1 MNILKTLHQENKYQ
15 EYFNIFLKN
24 HKKLKAVSNN
34 DLLEI
39 NQQFSELIINNKIF
53 DIRLNAEKEINIVT
67 NNQINYYVI
76 KSDNQ
81 LKKDIFL
88 IYLCIYYFLT
98 KKVKNKYYLPLDF
111 EFNTKKVALMQL
123 NFETDYNNRFIFII
137 YPPYLNYYWNSFLIK
152 KILGNY
158 RITKIL
164 HGSDSLDIPYMF
176 NDLIIKPKYIKKFI
190 HSFIDTRYICEFY
203 NLENNYVKRKCKIY
217 EFLLDHKIISQDKLD
232 QLEENSDNMGHIYDI
247 FIQIEKMSNELLKY
261 TLYDVLFLRHLL
273 ESFPNNDTYNKL
285 IPQFTRLVFLERRG
299 ITKYF
304 SKLNKIINSMNN
316 FFIKNLDNMKLIDT
330 YHIYTNYLNIKD
342 MPIHLIEK
350 INYFKNTIEN
360 IKKYIIYKNIT
371 KNYHVFIN
379 NKAEYKQE
387 FPVTLKLDS
396 EFDILNNLIFRFE
409 TEINISI

>member
-1 MNILKTLHQENKYQ
+1 
-15 EYFNIFLKN
+15 
-24 HKKLKAVSNN
+24 
-34 DLLEI
+34 
-39 NQQFSELIINNKIF
+39 
-53 DIRLNAEKEINIVT
+53 
-67 NNQINYYVI
+67 
-76 KSDNQ
+76 
-81 LKKDIFL
+81 
-88 IYLCIYYFLT
+88 
-98 KKVKNKYYLPLDF
+98 
-111 EFNTKKVALMQL
+111 
-123 NFETDYNNRFIFII
+123 
-137 YPPYLNYYWNSFLIK
+137 
-152 KILGNY
+152 
-158 RITKIL
+158 
-164 HGSDSLDIPYMF
+164 MF